1 MKKIRIAQIGL
12 NKHSHSVEILEYL
25 QNICNDYGTKIEI
38 RDGTGYI
45 KVK

>member
-1 MKKIRIAQIGL
+1 MI
-12 NKHSHSVEILEYL
+12 HSVEILNYL
-25 QNICNDYGTKIEI
+25 QGICDPYGTKIEI